1 MVHPIVDS
9 GKSYVLRI
17 FSGMTWMFVVAHFS
31 HHVITALVVPLLPFI
46 RNDFGLDYTQSG
58 FVISAFTLSYG
69 ISQMP
74 AGWLADRLGPQKL
87 ITLSIAGVAIAGL
100 LVGLSNTYILMIC
113 FLILMGLAGGGYH
126 PSSPPLIS
134 ASVRPENRG
143 FALGCHV
150 IGGSASFFLSP
161 LIGAYIA
168 TLLGWR
174 GAFISLAVPTI
185 IFGILFHILL
195 GRRLAHNKLT
205 QTTSGLS
212 NAPSVGTKS
221 YFKPILA
228 FIVLSTSTSAIMTS
242 TIAFI
247 PLYMVD
253 QFNVAEKTAA
263 ALMAIIYSTGLW
275 AAPLGGYLSDRLG
288 RIPVILTVCFLSGP
302 TMFLMNYVPFG
313 IGFGALLLLI
323 GAIIMIRMPVSE
335 AYLVGEVPQHYRSTV
350 LGVYYFCSIEGG
362 GVLTPVMGTLIDNF
376 GFFSGFGIAGATIF
390 TMTLVCS
397 FFLKSGKATVVPVS
411 SR

>member
-1 MVHPIVDS
+1 MVHPLVENS
-9 GKSYVLRI
+9 KAYVLRI
-17 FSGMTWMFVVAHFS
+17 FSGMTWLFVVAHFS

-87 ITLSIAGVAIAGL
+87 ITLSITGVAFAGL
-100 LVGLSNTYILMIC
+100 LVGLSHTYILMIC

-126 PSSPPLIS
+126 PASPPLIS

-143 FALGCHV
+143 FALGCHI
-150 IGGSASFFLSP
+150 IGGSASYFLSP

-174 GAFISLAVPTI
+174 GAFISLAIPTI
-185 IFGILFHILL
+185 IFGIVFHIIL
-195 GRRLAHNKLT
+195 GRRLQLNKLT
-205 QTTSGLS
+205 QTTSEPT
-212 NAPSVGTKS
+212 AEQPGTKS
-221 YFKPILA
+221 YFRPILA
-228 FIVLSTSTSAIMTS
+228 FIILSTSTSAIMTS

-247 PLYMVD
+247 PLYIVD
-253 QFNVAEKTAA
+253 QFKVAERTAA
-263 ALMAIIYSTGLW
+263 ALMAVVYSTGLW

-288 RIPVILTVCFLSGP
+288 RIPVILAICFISGP
-302 TMFLMNYVPFG
+302 TMFLLSYVPFG
-313 IGFGALLLLI
+313 IGFGVLLLLV
-323 GAIIMIRMPVSE
+323 GVIIMIRMPVSE
-335 AYLVGEVPQHYRSTV
+335 AYIVGEVPQHYRSTV
-350 LGVYYFCSIEGG
+350 LGVYFFCSIEGG
-362 GVLTPVMGTLIDNF
+362 GVLTPVMGTIIDHF
-376 GFFSGFGIAGATIF
+376 GFFSGFSIAGAAIF
-390 TMTLVCS
+390 TMTLICS
-397 FFLKSGKATVVPVS
+397 FFLRGTRRAVIPQ